1 MYRILVPALRTS
13 LKPRYIKNIVSL
25 TSTTPRTYITSHP
38 PNRKDSEKEKYD
50 QLLREQIIRATF
62 QRGVPMV
69 APSPGVLQ
77 QIKNTAKMLGKG
89 YGILVAIYILLQL
102 FMARRDKEDSNTSVF
117 IPLVFKFSRSGYHRY
132 QFPHELQYVDQRA
145 HDYFVTELNQLS
157 KHKSEDLD
165 VALSKQSALDSY
177 KVVLQH
183 ENVKYQ
189 VLEQLS
195 KHHTIKKLMGIPI
208 FLEDGPLDPS
218 KYLKDTFG
226 FEQDFNIWV
235 EVKTPIV
242 SGLQID
248 LDGEGLLRSL
258 WKVKSL
264 NFGESS
270 IQHLFSLVEKTF
282 DHIDSLDLILTIPE
296 TIGQPDGDHL
306 IEKSGVKKVK
316 DYDIYYVGEFEIT
329 DNTKETKGRVVYVG
343 TIDFNHLAINRG
355 VKLLS
360 LKLIMENETYKL
372 L

>member
-1 MYRILVPALRTS
+1 MYRVLVPALRKS
-13 LKPRYIKNIVSL
+13 RNSRYIKNIACL

-50 QLLREQIIRATF
+50 QLLREQIIRATL

-69 APSPGVLQ
+69 APSPGVFQ
-77 QIKNTAKMLGKG
+77 QIKNTAKMLGKS

-102 FMARRDKEDSNTSVF
+102 YMARRDKEDSKTSVF

-132 QFPHELQYVDQRA
+132 QFPHQLQYVDQRA

-157 KHKSEDLD
+157 KHKSEDLE
-165 VALSKQSALDSY
+165 VTLSKQSALDSY

-208 FLEDGPLDPS
+208 FIEDGPLDAS

-264 NFGESS
+264 NVGESS

-296 TIGQPDGDHL
+296 TIGQTEGDHL